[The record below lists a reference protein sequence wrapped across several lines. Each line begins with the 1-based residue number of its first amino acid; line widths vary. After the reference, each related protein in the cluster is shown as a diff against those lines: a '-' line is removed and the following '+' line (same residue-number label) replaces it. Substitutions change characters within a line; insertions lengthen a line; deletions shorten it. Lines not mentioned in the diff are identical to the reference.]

1 MQQKFTFI
9 NGDINFP
16 SHSTELNIYKDS
28 TLLHRHIY
36 KVSRHLS
43 TYLHYDLFT
52 LYLGLAWVS
61 GMCHPEYS
69 CTINEGNNFESG
81 IIHILRKHIFSLFKH
96 PFPI

>member
-52 LYLGLAWVS
+52 LSRPSLGIWYVS
-61 GMCHPEYS
+61 SRVQLH
-69 CTINEGNNFESG
+69 
-81 IIHILRKHIFSLFKH
+81 HK
-96 PFPI
+96 

>member
-36 KVSRHLS
+36 KVSRYLS
-43 TYLHYDLFT
+43 TYIMICL